1 MRAGV
6 DGGSQ
11 ALLVRD
17 TSRRLEIE
25 RRLIDGIDEG
35 PQMKVGG
42 QRLAALQSGLT
53 LAFSQMQAVFKDG
66 PAPKQP
72 LEAEHEPGEDAD
84 LLHEPFDDAD
94 DAFVHQLLEGIH
106 ANRVPET
113 HADPKTGGRAQ
124 PVSEMP
130 ALKTDDQPADDIFD
144 ATDATFARRLMDTLG
159 PVPQS
164 STAEDS

>member
-35 PQMKVGG
+35 P
-42 QRLAALQSGLT
+42 
-53 LAFSQMQAVFKDG
+53 FKDG
-66 PAPKQP
+66 PAPKQS
-72 LEAEHEPGEDAD
+72 LKAEHEPGEDAD

-113 HADPKTGGRAQ
+113 RADPKTAEPAQ
-124 PVSEMP
+124 AVSGMLS
-130 ALKTDDQPADDIFD
+130 LKPDDQPADDIFD

>member
-66 PAPKQP
+66 LAPKQP
-72 LEAEHEPGEDAD
+72 LEAEHERAEDAD

-94 DAFVHQLLEGIH
+94 DAFVHQLLEVIH

-113 HADPKTGGRAQ
+113 RADPKTAEPAQ
-124 PVSEMP
+124 AVSGMLS
-130 ALKTDDQPADDIFD
+130 LKPDDQPADDIFD
-144 ATDATFARRLMDTLG
+144 AKDATFARRLMDTPG

-164 STAEDS
+164 SATEDS